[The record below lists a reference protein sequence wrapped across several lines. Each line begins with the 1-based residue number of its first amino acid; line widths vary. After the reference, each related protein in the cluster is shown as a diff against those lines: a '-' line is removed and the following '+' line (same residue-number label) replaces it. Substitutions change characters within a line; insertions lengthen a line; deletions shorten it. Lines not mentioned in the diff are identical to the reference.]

1 MFDIEINHY
10 LLNLFLWR
18 ELLMIAL
25 SSKTDTRRNSS
36 KYMFDIRSALSIAT
50 SFLFLKIQENALKY
64 QSVTNK

>member
-25 SSKTDTRRNSS
+25 SSKTDTRKDS
-36 KYMFDIRSALSIAT
+36 
-50 SFLFLKIQENALKY
+50 
-64 QSVTNK
+64 